1 MVVCRPF
8 LELANY
14 HVLGRIF
21 YYVPYFAP
29 LPPGKVLS
37 TFGLLMAIVEAL
49 NGIGVSLAAN
59 PKGSSQGLGGNSV
72 ITAIVIQLAVILFFI
87 AMATMF
93 QVRCSRASM
102 KDRAIL
108 IPLRTLY
115 ASMFLI
121 FVRCIYRLVEHLGN
135 TAVDL
140 ADPASL
146 VDLSP
151 VLLNEWFFYVFE
163 ATLMLLNSAL
173 WNIWHPGRYLPRSY
187 HIHLAE
193 DGRTELRGAQD
204 DEDAD
209 DRPLLAKVAH
219 VFTFGIFFRRK
230 RVMFR
235 PSTELN
241 SYPATENG
249 G

>member
-59 PKGSSQGLGGNSV
+59 PKGSSQGLGGNLV
-72 ITAIVIQLAVILFFI
+72 IAAIVIQLAVILFFI
-87 AMATMF
+87 AMAAMF

-135 TAVDL
+135 TEMDL
-140 ADPASL
+140 KDPESIRA
-146 VDLSP
+146 LSP
-151 VLLNEWFFYVFE
+151 ILRYEWYFYVFE
-163 ATLMLLNSAL
+163 ATLMLINSVL
-173 WNIWHPGRYLPRSY
+173 WNIWNPSRLLPRDY
-187 HIHLAE
+187 HVYLAP
-193 DGRTELRGAQD
+193 DGQTLIEGEEQV
-204 DEDAD
+204 D
-209 DRPLLAKVAH
+209 DRSLPQKIVSMMS
-219 VFTFGIFFRRK
+219 FGFLFPKKENK
-230 RVMFR
+230 RQFW
-235 PSTELN
+235 ELKDHPVV
-241 SYPATENG
+241 SARVQET
-249 G
+249 